1 VESDGR
7 GRVGKSDTGNLI
19 GTKRGAQQLRVC
31 SVALHR
37 ADGCLIR
44 IIGVVVKSEPNQVLK
59 GYRRIGESGRNLKQ
73 VDVRAGTATTRIRY
87 VARGGGDIV
96 IRAQHLLGITEIGNR
111 EQFRGTKQI
120 PRVRTA
126 INSYVRAMPNGSGR
140 KSGDGIKNQN
150 KDHKN

>member
-1 VESDGR
+1 VKGDGR

-73 VDVRAGTATTRIRY
+73 KDVTAGTATARIRY
-87 VARGGGDIV
+87 VAIEGGNIV
-96 IRAQHLLGITEIGNR
+96 IRAQHLLGITEIRNR
-111 EQFRGTKQI
+111 EQLRGTKQI

-126 INSYVRAMPNGSGR
+126 INSYVRAMPDGSSR
-140 KSGDGIKNQN
+140 KSGEGIKNQN
-150 KDHKN
+150 KNHED